1 MSSIRRSEV
10 SLLFLTQSYKLT
22 FSTPM
27 LPLTPRPMRRR
38 LRSVIRKVVDAKSMQ
53 KKHTNCESNHTSL
66 GVIFTLKSIWYS
78 LIARQLI
85 YKTGNQEITTLASR
99 SPAPQP
105 RGKPPVLRP
114 RDFVQPSAHYQE
126 HHQTTSH

>member
-53 KKHTNCESNHTSL
+53 KHPNCEWNHKSI
-66 GVIFTLKSIWYS
+66 GVIFTLKSISYS

-85 YKTGNQEITTLASR
+85 HKTGSQEITTLASR
-99 SPAPQP
+99 SPVPQP